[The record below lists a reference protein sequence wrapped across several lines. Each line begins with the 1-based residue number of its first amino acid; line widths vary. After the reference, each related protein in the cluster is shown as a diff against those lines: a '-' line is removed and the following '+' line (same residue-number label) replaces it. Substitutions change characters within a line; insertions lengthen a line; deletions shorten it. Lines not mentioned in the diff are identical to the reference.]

1 MVNKYAVGTNYI
13 MQYNVHIKAI
23 LAVFLMR
30 STGVTV
36 LNCMQN
42 CVMHITNLIEACT

>member
-1 MVNKYAVGTNYI
+1 MEAMLSLVCGRNI
-13 MQYNVHIKAI
+13 RPIS
-23 LAVFLMR
+23 VFVMR